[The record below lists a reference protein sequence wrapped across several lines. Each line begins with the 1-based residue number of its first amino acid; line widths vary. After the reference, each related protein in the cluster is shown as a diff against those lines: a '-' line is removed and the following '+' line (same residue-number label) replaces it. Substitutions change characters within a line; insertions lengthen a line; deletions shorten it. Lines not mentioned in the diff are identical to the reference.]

1 MAEQRELH
9 ERIVIGQWYVE
20 QLCGSRHVL
29 DQVYWDRYENILHMH
44 CWLTL
49 QPDKRRSYM
58 RLSFT
63 IQELADCTNDLS
75 VQEQLRHRIYDAMTP
90 LLLPQ
95 KEHDD
100 T

>member
-1 MAEQRELH
+1 
-9 ERIVIGQWYVE
+9 
-20 QLCGSRHVL
+20 
-29 DQVYWDRYENILHMH
+29 
-44 CWLTL
+44 
-49 QPDKRRSYM
+49 M